1 MKRIFTYAF
10 LQRLPIILRDT
21 GILAGIVTIELLFS
35 FLGQCPGS
43 GFYALWFAITIIA
56 LFGIPILRIV
66 RCSSGYART
75 LLFSDESYLMLT
87 LPVKSETILL
97 GRMLAGLAEFVL
109 CTAAAVA
116 LGVILTG
123 FNIQLSADDVYSK
136 SREYYRILDKMGA
149 DLLYMVFIRN
159 YRLILLA
166 VFSLLTGFAF
176 IGTAALFAQTAVRS
190 FNVKRRK
197 GLVTLA
203 SILIFVLIIFLLGQM
218 QMWTEQLTGL
228 HASMKVYTWNYRES
242 MQMIERVWT
251 VDIPIVSLIL
261 SWMLSAG
268 LFLSSS
274 WLFKNRIEV

>member
-10 LQRLPIILRDT
+10 LQQIPIILRDT
-21 GILAGIVTIELLFS
+21 GILAGIVAIELLFS

-56 LFGIPILRIV
+56 LFGVPILRIV

-123 FNIQLSADDVYSK
+123 LNIHLFANVYSK
-136 SREYYRILDKMGA
+136 SREYYGVLGTIGA

-159 YRLILLA
+159 YRLILLV

-190 FNVKRRK
+190 FNVKRRR

-203 SILIFVLIIFLLGQM
+203 SILIFVLIIFLLGQI
-218 QMWTEQLTGL
+218 QTWTEQLTGL
-228 HASMKVYTWNYRES
+228 HASMKVYSWEYRENL
-242 MQMIERVWT
+242 QMIERVGA

-261 SWMLSAG
+261 SWALSAG
-268 LFLSSS
+268 LFFSSS

>member
-21 GILAGIVTIELLFS
+21 GILAGIVAIELLFS

-56 LFGIPILRIV
+56 LFGVPILRIV

-116 LGVILTG
+116 LGIILTG
-123 FNIQLSADDVYSK
+123 LNIHLFANVYSK
-136 SREYYRILDKMGA
+136 SREYYGVLGTIGA

-203 SILIFVLIIFLLGQM
+203 SILIFVLIIFLLGQI
-218 QMWTEQLTGL
+218 QTWTEQLTGL

-242 MQMIERVWT
+242 MQMIERVWM
-251 VDIPIVSLIL
+251 VDVPIVSLIL
-261 SWMLSAG
+261 SWALSAG

>member
-1 MKRIFTYAF
+1 MKHIFIYAF

-21 GILAGIVTIELLFS
+21 GILAGIVAIELLFS

-56 LFGIPILRIV
+56 LFSVPILRIV
-66 RCSSGYART
+66 RCSSGYACT

-109 CTAAAVA
+109 CTAAAMA

-123 FNIQLSADDVYSK
+123 FNIQLSADVYSK
-136 SREYYRILDKMGA
+136 SREYHGVLGTIGA

-203 SILIFVLIIFLLGQM
+203 SILIFVLIIFLLGQI
-218 QMWTEQLTGL
+218 QTWTEQLTGL

-251 VDIPIVSLIL
+251 VDVPIVSLIL
-261 SWMLSAG
+261 SWALSAG
-268 LFLSSS
+268 LFFSSS

>member
-21 GILAGIVTIELLFS
+21 GILAGIVAIELLFS

-56 LFGIPILRIV
+56 LFGVPILRIV

-123 FNIQLSADDVYSK
+123 FNIQLSADVYSK
-136 SREYYRILDKMGA
+136 SREYHGVLGTIGA

-190 FNVKRRK
+190 FNMKQRK

-203 SILIFVLIIFLLGQM
+203 SILIFVLIIFLLGQI
-218 QMWTEQLTGL
+218 QTWTEQLTGL

-251 VDIPIVSLIL
+251 VDVPIVSLIL

-268 LFLSSS
+268 LFFSSS

>member
-1 MKRIFTYAF
+1 MKHIFTYAF

-21 GILAGIVTIELLFS
+21 GILAGIVAIELLFS

-56 LFGIPILRIV
+56 LFGVPILRIV

-123 FNIQLSADDVYSK
+123 LNIHLFANVYSK
-136 SREYYRILDKMGA
+136 SREYYGVLGTIGA

-203 SILIFVLIIFLLGQM
+203 SILIFVLIIFLLGQI
-218 QMWTEQLTGL
+218 QTWTEQLTGL

-251 VDIPIVSLIL
+251 VDVPIVSLIL

-268 LFLSSS
+268 LFFSSS

>member
-1 MKRIFTYAF
+1 MKHIFIYAF

-21 GILAGIVTIELLFS
+21 GILAGIVAIELLFS

-56 LFGIPILRIV
+56 LFGVPILRIV

-123 FNIQLSADDVYSK
+123 FNIQLSADVYSK
-136 SREYYRILDKMGA
+136 SREYHGVLGTIGA

-203 SILIFVLIIFLLGQM
+203 SILIFVLIIFLLGQI
-218 QMWTEQLTGL
+218 QTWTEQLTGL

-251 VDIPIVSLIL
+251 VDVPIVSLIL

-268 LFLSSS
+268 LFFSSS

>member
-1 MKRIFTYAF
+1 MKHIFIYAF

-56 LFGIPILRIV
+56 LFGVPILRIV

-116 LGVILTG
+116 
-123 FNIQLSADDVYSK
+123 FPYFF
-136 SREYYRILDKMGA
+136 R
-149 DLLYMVFIRN
+149 
-159 YRLILLA
+159 
-166 VFSLLTGFAF
+166 
-176 IGTAALFAQTAVRS
+176 
-190 FNVKRRK
+190 
-197 GLVTLA
+197 
-203 SILIFVLIIFLLGQM
+203 
-218 QMWTEQLTGL
+218 
-228 HASMKVYTWNYRES
+228 
-242 MQMIERVWT
+242 
-251 VDIPIVSLIL
+251 
-261 SWMLSAG
+261 
-268 LFLSSS
+268 
-274 WLFKNRIEV
+274 

>member
-1 MKRIFTYAF
+1 M
-10 LQRLPIILRDT
+10 
-21 GILAGIVTIELLFS
+21 FS

-56 LFGIPILRIV
+56 LFGVPILRIV

-116 LGVILTG
+116 LGIILTG
-123 FNIQLSADDVYSK
+123 FNIQLFANVYSK
-136 SREYYRILDKMGA
+136 SREYYGVLGTIGA

-190 FNVKRRK
+190 FYVKRRK

-203 SILIFVLIIFLLGQM
+203 SILIFVLIIFLLGQI
-218 QMWTEQLTGL
+218 QTWTEQLTGL

-251 VDIPIVSLIL
+251 VDVPIVSLIL
-261 SWMLSAG
+261 SWALSAG
-268 LFLSSS
+268 LFFSSS

>member
-21 GILAGIVTIELLFS
+21 GILAGIVAIELLFS

-56 LFGIPILRIV
+56 LFGVPLLRIV

-123 FNIQLSADDVYSK
+123 LNIHLFANVYSK
-136 SREYYRILDKMGA
+136 SREYYGVLGTIGA

-159 YRLILLA
+159 YRLILLV

-190 FNVKRRK
+190 FNMKQRK

-203 SILIFVLIIFLLGQM
+203 SILIFVLIIFLLGQI
-218 QMWTEQLTGL
+218 QTWTEQLTGL

-251 VDIPIVSLIL
+251 VDVPIVSLIL

-268 LFLSSS
+268 LFFSSS

>member
-1 MKRIFTYAF
+1 MKHIFTYAF

-21 GILAGIVTIELLFS
+21 GILAGIVAIELLFS

-56 LFGIPILRIV
+56 LFGVPILRIV

-123 FNIQLSADDVYSK
+123 FNIHLSANVYSK
-136 SREYYRILDKMGA
+136 SREYYGVLGTIGA

-190 FNVKRRK
+190 FNMKQRK

-203 SILIFVLIIFLLGQM
+203 SILIFVLIIFLLGQI
-218 QMWTEQLTGL
+218 QTWTEQLTGL

-251 VDIPIVSLIL
+251 VDVPIVSLIL